1 MSNDR
6 LWRSVAEPVRARFPQ
21 PARAGSS
28 TASEIRLRRTAG
40 RATVDAMPL
49 DRFLL
54 ASNGFAHHL
63 RAVPP
68 DGWDAPTPCTAW
80 DVRALVN
87 HMTRGNLNYI
97 GLLRGATREEFLSAR
112 DADAL
117 GDDPVAAFAESV
129 RACAAAFAE
138 AGALDRVVD
147 YPLGKL
153 TGRRTLAVRTTDST
167 VHTWDLAR
175 ALGADDTLDPG
186 LVEWIDESYDDIFA
200 GLALNSRVFAD
211 PPACA
216 PGASRQDR
224 LLTRFGRDPR

>member
-1 MSNDR
+1 M
-6 LWRSVAEPVRARFPQ
+6 L
-21 PARAGSS
+21 
-28 TASEIRLRRTAG
+28 I
-40 RATVDAMPL
+40 

-54 ASNGFAHHL
+54 ASKGFEHPL

-87 HMTRGNLNYI
+87 HMTRGNLNYV
-97 GLLRGATREEFLSAR
+97 GLLRGATREEFLAAR

-117 GDDPVAAFAESV
+117 GDDPVTAFTDSV

-138 AGALDRVVD
+138 AGALDLVVD

-153 TGRRTLAVRTTDST
+153 TGRRALAVRTTDST

-175 ALGADDTLDPG
+175 ALGADETLDPG
-186 LVEWIDESYDDIFA
+186 LVAWIDENHDDIFA
-200 GLALNSRVFAD
+200 GLELNPRVFAD
-211 PPACA
+211 PPPSA

>member
-1 MSNDR
+1 M
-6 LWRSVAEPVRARFPQ
+6 L
-21 PARAGSS
+21 
-28 TASEIRLRRTAG
+28 
-40 RATVDAMPL
+40 L

-54 ASNGFAHHL
+54 AGQGFERHL

-68 DGWDAPTPCTAW
+68 DGWHAPTPCTDW

-87 HMTRGNLNYI
+87 HMTRGNLNYV
-97 GLLRGATREEFLSAR
+97 GLLRGATREDFLAAR

-117 GDDPVAAFAESV
+117 GDDPVTAFTESVRICAEAFAED
-129 RACAAAFAE
+129 
-138 AGALDRVVD
+138 GALDRVVD

-153 TGRRTLAVRTTDST
+153 TGRRALAVRTTDST

-186 LVEWIDESYDDIFA
+186 LVAWIDESYDDIFA
-200 GLALNSRVFAD
+200 GLALNSRVFAE
-211 PPACA
+211 PPAAA

-224 LLTRFGRDPR
+224 LLTRFGRDPRAPRTPAAPPAR